1 MRELVGRLEALDP
14 DAGAA
19 LRVITFFDQ
28 LIERR
33 AGLENVVR
41 GAAVLSGHPAV
52 LVDTDRGIRIR
63 VTPDGTRTELT
74 PSAPQAEWCQLTVDS
89 HITVWLEHPGPPGP
103 VEAMVMERATMSVR
117 TILDRTRGR
126 ARPHPRRDAE
136 LVEVLLDATA
146 SVEDRSHAAKLL
158 RLEPSALARVVA
170 ETDGSLHVSTAAPE
184 TLLTES
190 RGGVGPAVPLL
201 ELPRTVAA
209 ARAAAHFTADGTPA
223 DPGPRIV
230 YAEELGGLILLA
242 AVADAP
248 PTGAVPDVAA
258 VERAAATAAWM
269 LQTLDTLASGGS
281 LRTAAA
287 ALKVHHSTLQ
297 ERLTHAER
305 LLGWSLRDQTGRV
318 RLTVALLLRR
328 LYRNKAQNS

>member
-52 LVDTDRGIRIR
+52 LVDADRGIRIR
-63 VTPDGTRTELT
+63 VMPDGARTELA
-74 PSAPQAEWCQLTVDS
+74 PSEPRAEWCRLTVDS
-89 HITVWLEHPGPPGP
+89 HITVWLEHPEPPGP
-103 VEAMVMERATMSVR
+103 VEAMVMERATMSAR
-117 TILDRTRGR
+117 TILERTRGR
-126 ARPHPRRDAE
+126 ARPHPRHDAE
-136 LVEVLLDATA
+136 LVEVLLDAA
-146 SVEDRSHAAKLL
+146 APVEDRSHAARLL

-170 ETDGSLHVSTAAPE
+170 EMDGALHVGTTAPE
-184 TLLTES
+184 ALLAGS

-201 ELPRTVAA
+201 ELPGTVAA
-209 ARAAAHFTADGTPA
+209 ARAATRFTADGTPA

-242 AVADAP
+242 DAP
-248 PTGAVPDVAA
+248 AGAVPDLAA
-258 VERAAATAAWM
+258 VERAAATVSWM
-269 LQTLDTLASGGS
+269 LPTLDAVASGGS
-281 LRTAAA
+281 LRTVAAS
-287 ALKVHHSTLQ
+287 LKVHHSTLQ
-297 ERLTHAER
+297 ERITHAER

-318 RLTVALLLRR
+318 RLTVALMLRR
-328 LYRNKAQNS
+328 LYRNKAHNS

>member
-52 LVDTDRGIRIR
+52 LVDTDRGVRIR
-63 VTPDGTRTELT
+63 VTPDGTRTELA
-74 PSAPQAEWCQLTVDS
+74 PSEPQAGWCRLTVDS

-103 VEAMVMERATMSVR
+103 VEAMVMERAAMSAR

-126 ARPHPRRDAE
+126 ARPQPRHDAE
-136 LVEVLLDATA
+136 LVEVLLDAAA
-146 SVEDRSHAAKLL
+146 SVEDRSHAAKRL
-158 RLEPSALARVVA
+158 RLKPSELARVVA
-170 ETDGSLHVSTAAPE
+170 EFDGPLHVGTTSPE
-184 TLLTES
+184 SDS
-190 RGGVGPAVPLL
+190 RAGVGPAVPLL
-201 ELPRTVAA
+201 ELPKTVAA
-209 ARAAAHFTADGTPA
+209 ARAAAQFTAQGTPT

-230 YAEELGGLILLA
+230 YAEDLGGLILLA
-242 AVADAP
+242 AAADAP
-248 PTGAVPDVAA
+248 PDTVPDIAA
-258 VERAAATAAWM
+258 VERAAATAPWM
-269 LQTLDTLASGGS
+269 LPTLDALASGGS

-297 ERLTHAER
+297 ERTTQAER
-305 LLGWSLRDQTGRV
+305 LLGWPLRDHPGRV
-318 RLTVALLLRR
+318 RLTVALMLRR
-328 LYRNKAQNS
+328 LHRNKAQAS